1 MMPLSPRVP
10 LMSPLASRFAYANS
24 LPTTPTY
31 GPSPG
36 LPFSNFSPLH
46 NPITAPGLMGVKHQ
60 FSFDPEH
67 IRQYHQRH
75 YHTEIDAT
83 TSKDGTGSEG
93 DEINDN
99 RPGTAHSRTSRS
111 STSDT
116 QKENSTSLEN
126 TSTSH
131 IRLAPVPNRKR
142 SR

>member
-1 MMPLSPRVP
+1 MLPLSPRVP

-36 LPFSNFSPLH
+36 LPFSNYSPVQ
-46 NPITAPGLMGVKHQ
+46 NPITAPGLMGLKPQ

-67 IRQYHQRH
+67 IRQYHRRNF
-75 YHTEIDAT
+75 TENEAT

-93 DEINDN
+93 DDNTENN
-99 RPGTAHSRTSRS
+99 RPGTAHSRTSS
-111 STSDT
+111 ET
-116 QKENSTSLEN
+116 QKENTTSQEN
-126 TSTSH
+126 TSIPH
-131 IRLAPVPNRKR
+131 LRLAPVPNRKR

>member
-1 MMPLSPRVP
+1 MLPLSPRVP
-10 LMSPLASRFAYANS
+10 LMGPLASRYAFANS

-60 FSFDPEH
+60 FTFDPEH

-75 YHTEIDAT
+75 YQNVDNEAA
-83 TSKDGTGSEG
+83 TSKDGTGSE
-93 DEINDN
+93 EENNDN

-111 STSDT
+111 STSET
-116 QKENSTSLEN
+116 QKENSTSIEH
-126 TSTSH
+126 TSSPH